1 VLEVVS
7 GSRRVGRLRA
17 RNKVQTDARAAIAT
31 KAVAYVR
38 VSTEEQA
45 ATGHGLE
52 TQDKAVRAFAESQ
65 GYELVEVASDP
76 GVSGATRPADRP
88 GFGRVLELAAAGAFT
103 VLLVYKF
110 DRLAREIRYAVTTV
124 SDLAESHDVVIRS
137 VTEPIDTA
145 TPMGRTLGG
154 MTDTDASDEGALS
167 PDEQAH
173 LDREALLRKL
183 KTWFRADRDDAR
195 TGVLVG
201 PAGIHPDPMN
211 PGAFLEPAFTTAIA
225 PPTEIPAG
233 EAAVFADDAWAL
245 VPDHRGETWFQGAEP
260 ISIERLGDP
269 TTQGLTKDPVLPPPP
284 PPSSCSKLG
293 LKRAFT
299 EKGLWPTVRAMIAS
313 DADMQEDWDLAT
325 ELRITDPIVR
335 KAAGGLTLAGIP
347 LSDADVQALV
357 TRANKLVA

>member
-1 VLEVVS
+1 MVS

-65 GYELVEVASDP
+65 GYELVEVAADP

-124 SDLAESHDVVIRS
+124 SDLAENHDVVIRS

-145 TPMGRTLGG
+145 TPMGRTLFAILAGMAENERFAIRDRTAGG
-154 MTDTDASDEGALS
+154 RQTKASKGGFAGGRVPYGYERD
-167 PDEQAH
+167 PDGRLRIVPDQARIVQRIF
-173 LDREALLRKL
+173 RERRRKRTLR
-183 KTWFRADRDDAR
+183 
-195 TGVLVG
+195 
-201 PAGIHPDPMN
+201 
-211 PGAFLEPAFTTAIA
+211 AIA
-225 PPTEIPAG
+225 
-233 EAAVFADDAWAL
+233 DDL
-245 VPDHRGETWFQGAEP
+245 NRE
-260 ISIERLGDP
+260 
-269 TTQGLTKDPVLPPPP
+269 
-284 PPSSCSKLG
+284 
-293 LKRAFT
+293 
-299 EKGLWPTVRAMIAS
+299 
-313 DADMQEDWDLAT
+313 
-325 ELRITDPIVR
+325 
-335 KAAGGLTLAGIP
+335 GIP
-347 LSDADVQALV
+347 SPGGAAWHPFRVSYVVDNPKYRGAIEYLFRWSGVETHVLQPDAHA
-357 TRANKLVA
+357 AIIG